1 MPVESAILGALTTL
15 VTGRVYPDVAPAG
28 VGRPYIIYQKV
39 GGEVI
44 TPLDNSLP
52 SKVNGRFQIAA
63 WGTSRPSIAALIL
76 QVEAAMVSIG
86 ARPIGS
92 SVSDYETDTKLY
104 GSRQD
109 FSLWSDR

>member
-1 MPVESAILGALTTL
+1 MAAESTIVGALTAL
-15 VTGRVYPDVAPAG
+15 VAGRVYPDVAPAG
-28 VGRPYIIYQKV
+28 VGRPYLVYQKV

-44 TPLDNSLP
+44 AQLDNSLP
-52 SKVNGRFQIAA
+52 SKVNGRFQISA
-63 WGTSRPSIAALIL
+63 WGASRTSIAALIL

-92 SVSDYETDTKLY
+92 SVSDYESDTKLY